1 VRRPGL
7 TRGLV
12 FALIAGLGAA
22 FWMLLAAPLLGYSRA
37 AGLYGLGLI
46 PWYGL
51 AVAPT
56 ARRGA
61 AAFLLG
67 LVLAL
72 PGVLLDPRPALVFGL
87 TPFILGI
94 QRSAILF
101 PRPFARAVFLELAFG
116 ALALLLAAF
125 FFDSGVAGTT
135 FAFWSFWLVQA
146 GFTLAPGEPEPA
158 TDAPGDAFD
167 DAHSRALALLE
178 RRGR

>member
-1 VRRPGL
+1 VRKPGL
-7 TRGLV
+7 IRGLV

-22 FWMLLAAPLLGYSRA
+22 FWMLLAAPSLGYSRA
-37 AGLYGLGLI
+37 AGLYGLGVI

-51 AVAPT
+51 AVAPSL
-56 ARRGA
+56 RRGA

-67 LVLAL
+67 VVLAL
-72 PGVLLDPRPALVFGL
+72 PGVLLDLRAAPVFAL

-125 FFDSGVAGTT
+125 FFEPGVVGTT

-158 TDAPGDAFD
+158 NDAPGDPFD
-167 DAHSRALALLE
+167 DAYNRALALLD